1 MNKWQGLCLISMLLT
16 GHFMVMAS
24 TDNNILSH
32 DQQKNEQAKII
43 ETPTDLGEGLIL
55 NRSMTRFGHRFYREF
70 VIDYQDIGGMVSHGG
85 LTIIEKAT
93 ARSGSVITITHNRKV
108 IFKTVIS
115 PANNNI
121 DEQAEIAARKVA
133 QILKQQQ
140 QQAGWGQW
148 LDPDLASD
156 EF

>member
-1 MNKWQGLCLISMLLT
+1 MYSIVMMLCCMSSVLGNTLT
-16 GHFMVMAS
+16 
-24 TDNNILSH
+24 NEL
-32 DQQKNEQAKII
+32 QKNNQENGI
-43 ETPTDLGEGLIL
+43 EPEANLGDGLIL

-70 VIDYQDIGGMVSHGG
+70 VIDYQDIGGTVTHGG

-93 ARSGSVITITHNRKV
+93 ARDGSLITITHNRKV

-121 DEQAEIAARKVA
+121 DEQAKIAATKVD
-133 QILKQQQ
+133 QMLKRQQ